1 MAKQIRNAVNWQLR
15 RDIPFTILAWFAV
28 IAIIFLLLSH
38 IGNTIFL
45 FTIAA
50 IVAYALVPM
59 VNFFTRFMPRYLAI
73 IIVYI
78 LVFFGL
84 GYIFYLTVEIA
95 IGQFTLLIQAIQDFL
110 IPKNAQTTSPMM
122 QYLNRVGFSSQ
133 QINSVLEQL
142 ATQLETIGSGLLPI
156 LSSIVNS
163 FLDFFIIS
171 VLSIYLI
178 IDGSRLVNW
187 IKNNMPH
194 SQRKRVIFS
203 LNTLQ
208 RIVGGYIRGQFILSL
223 IIGVLVG
230 VGMFLFQLPYAV
242 LLGLLAFILSFIP
255 FVGTFITGAACVLV
269 GLTKGWLIALF
280 VLIYFIIIHV
290 IEGNV
295 LSPKIIGH
303 ALGLHPILSLFAV
316 ISGTELFGL
325 RGALFSAPIA
335 GALQSLV
342 VAVWAEWKE
351 NNPKEFQRIEKKQKK
366 VIRKHLKA
374 L

>member
-15 RDIPFTILAWFAV
+15 RDIPLTILGWFAV
-28 IAIIFLLLSH
+28 IAIFFLLLSH
-38 IGNTIFL
+38 IGNTLFL

-59 VNFFTRFMPRYLAI
+59 VNFFSRFMHRSVAI
-73 IIVYI
+73 GVVYV

-95 IGQFTLLIQAIQDFL
+95 IGQFTLLLQTIQDFL
-110 IPKNAQTTSPMM
+110 IPKNPQTTSPMI
-122 QYLNRVGFSSQ
+122 QYLNKIGFSTQ
-133 QINSVLEQL
+133 QINNVLEQL
-142 ATQLETIGSGLLPI
+142 ASQLETVGSSLLPI
-156 LSSIVNS
+156 LSGIVNS

-178 IDGSRLVNW
+178 IDGSRLINW
-187 IKNNMPH
+187 IKNNMPV
-194 SQRKRVIFS
+194 SQRKRVLFS

-208 RIVGGYIRGQFILSL
+208 RIVGGYIRGQFILSS
-223 IIGVLVG
+223 IIGILVG
-230 VGMFLFQLPYAV
+230 LGMFIFQLPYAV

-255 FVGTFITGAACVLV
+255 FVGTFITGTACVLV
-269 GLTKGWLIALF
+269 GLTKGWIVALF
-280 VLIYFIIIHV
+280 VLIYFVIIHV

-295 LSPKIIGH
+295 LSPKIVGH
-303 ALGLHPILSLFAV
+303 ALGIHPILSLFAV

-335 GALQSLV
+335 GVLQSLV
-342 VAVWAEWKE
+342 VAIWTEWKT
-351 NNPKEFQRIEKKQKK
+351 NNPKEFKKLEKKT
-366 VIRKHLKA
+366 IRNGNA
-374 L
+374 